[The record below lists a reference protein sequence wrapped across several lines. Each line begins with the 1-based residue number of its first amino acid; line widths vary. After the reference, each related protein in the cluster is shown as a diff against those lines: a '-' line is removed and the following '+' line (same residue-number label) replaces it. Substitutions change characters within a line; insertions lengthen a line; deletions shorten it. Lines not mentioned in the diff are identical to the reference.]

1 MNGAERSRA
10 RTAAQARSCFLLGSA
25 VCGGAAACARGSPRA
40 RNPRGRRIRN
50 LAGGDSEPEQSRL
63 RSRSCCTARHSH
75 RTPFFSRR
83 SRSTSSCSHAPRM
96 RRRWSA
102 LVLPWT
108 ELARFLAAYAAQ
120 ALAGAIE
127 AASPPLSPR
136 SVAATSAVLHMLS
149 LCVSGARRHRQM
161 VATGATSVRARA
173 AAAITVAAASVK

>member
-1 MNGAERSRA
+1 MPPQSLPEVRACATEEPLGEAPGLNRPEPSRA

-63 RSRSCCTARHSH
+63 RSRACCTARHSH

-108 ELARFLAAYAAQ
+108 ELARFVAAYAAQ
-120 ALAGAIE
+120 SLAAAIE
-127 AASPPLSPR
+127 AASLLSSPPPSPR
-136 SVAATSAVLHMLS
+136 FVAAISVAH
-149 LCVSGARRHRQM
+149 GAMHYRH
-161 VATGATSVRARA
+161 
-173 AAAITVAAASVK
+173 